1 LKGVTVFRDGSR
13 QEQVLHITGQNTG
26 ERAFAVKP
34 SKHVV
39 DYVLNNIKE
48 PYVLEQMQKIFKESD
63 IEDEKPAAAMTVIQP
78 QEALSAAKKSAS
90 ISAIMQHAD
99 IQEQEDRCPT
109 CSARLIITEGCNMCI
124 ECGFSGCGSG

>member
-13 QEQVLHITGQNTG
+13 HEQVLHITGQNTG

-34 SKHVV
+34 SKYVV

-48 PYVLEQMQKIFKESD
+48 SYVLEQMQKIFKESGVD
-63 IEDEKPAAAMTVIQP
+63 DEKPTDMKVIPP
-78 QEALSAAKKSAS
+78 QEALSAAKKPTSLSAL
-90 ISAIMQHAD
+90 IQHAD
-99 IQEQEDRCPT
+99 IQEDRCPT
-109 CSARLIITEGCNMCI
+109 CNARLIVTEGCNVCI